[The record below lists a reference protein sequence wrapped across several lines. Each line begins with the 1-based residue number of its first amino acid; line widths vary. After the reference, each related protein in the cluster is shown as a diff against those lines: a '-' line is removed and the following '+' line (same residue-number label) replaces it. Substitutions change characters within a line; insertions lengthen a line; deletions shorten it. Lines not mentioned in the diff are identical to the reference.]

1 MSNITKAV
9 IAIFLPFLLFAL
21 SSIGVAADKTTLR
34 FGSVAQDTPAVM
46 YKRLKPLTNY
56 LSKAL
61 NRPVVLQLSPNMGDA
76 INKVA
81 NNKVDVTYLT
91 PVAYLR
97 AHEKGNSKLIAK
109 MVTNKRS
116 SFQLMIVVRT
126 DSPIKTVAQL
136 TGKNFAF
143 GDKKALLQR
152 ATVTGAGMPLGKLGS
167 YKFIGHYDN
176 IARGVARGLF
186 DAGILKDTK
195 AFKWEKK
202 GLRILYSSPQMPP
215 YNITASSKLD
225 ATTLRSLRKA
235 FLELDNNNPEHRKV
249 IKSLDKKYDGFV
261 KTSDSEYDIVRNLIK
276 PFNET
281 KNK

>member
-1 MSNITKAV
+1 MTKNSKTSYKHY
-9 IAIFLPFLLFAL
+9 IYIMLF
-21 SSIGVAADKTTLR
+21 SFSTTTVGSDSTPLR

-46 YKRLKPLTNY
+46 YKRLSPLTTY

-61 NRPVVLQLSPNMGDA
+61 DRPVKLQLSPNMGDA

-81 NNKVDVTYLT
+81 TNEVDVTYLT

-97 AHEKGNSKLIAK
+97 AHDKGNSQIIAK

-116 SFQLMIVVRT
+116 SFQLMIVVRE
-126 DSPIKTVAQL
+126 DSPIKTVEQL
-136 TGKNFAF
+136 EGKNFAF

-152 ATVTGAGMPLGKLGS
+152 ATVAGAGMPLEKLAS

-202 GLRILYSSPQMPP
+202 GLRILYSSPHMPP

-225 ATTLRSLRKA
+225 NVTLTKLRNA
-235 FLELDNNNPEHRKV
+235 FLQLDINNPAHKII
-249 IKSLDKKYDGFV
+249 IKSMSKKYDGFV
-261 KTSDSEYDIVRNLIK
+261 KTSDAEYDVVRKLIE
-276 PFNET
+276 PFN
-281 KNK
+281 KPGK

>member
-1 MSNITKAV
+1 MTKSTKNFCIHFICLILFSFSNA
-9 IAIFLPFLLFAL
+9 
-21 SSIGVAADKTTLR
+21 SAATENTPLR

-46 YKRLKPLTNY
+46 YKRLKPLTTY

-61 NRPVVLQLSPNMGDA
+61 NRPIKLQISPNMGDA

-81 NNKVDVTYLT
+81 SNEVDVTYLT

-97 AHEKGNSKLIAK
+97 ANEKGNSQIIAK
-109 MVTNKRS
+109 IVTNKRS
-116 SFQLMIVVRT
+116 SFQLMIVVRE
-126 DSPIKTVAQL
+126 DSPIKTVEQL
-136 TGKNFAF
+136 EGKNFAF

-152 ATVTGAGMPLGKLGS
+152 ATVAGAGMPLEKLAS

-202 GLRILYSSPQMPP
+202 GLRILYSSPHMPP

-225 ATTLRSLRKA
+225 NVTLTKLRNA
-235 FLELDNNNPEHRKV
+235 FLQLDINNPSHKII
-249 IKSLDKKYDGFV
+249 IKSMSKKYDGFV
-261 KTSDSEYDIVRNLIK
+261 KTSDAEYDVVRKLIE
-276 PFNET
+276 PFN
-281 KNK
+281 N

>member
-1 MSNITKAV
+1 MVKTRKTFFAV
-9 IAIFLPFLLFAL
+9 FIPILFA
-21 SSIGVAADKTTLR
+21 SITSTCIADEKVPLR

-46 YKRLKPLTNY
+46 YKRLGPLTTY

-61 NRPVVLQLSPNMGDA
+61 NRPVELFLSPNMGDA

-81 NNKVDVTYLT
+81 NNQVDLTYLT

-97 AHEKGNSKLIAK
+97 AHAKGNSQLIAK
-109 MVTNKRS
+109 MVTNKHS
-116 SFQLMIVVRT
+116 SFQLMIVVRA

-136 TGKNFAF
+136 AGKRFAF

-152 ATVTGAGMPLGKLGS
+152 ATVTGAGMPLEKLGS

-186 DAGILKDTK
+186 DAGILKDTT
-195 AFKWEKK
+195 AFKWAKN

-215 YNITASSKLD
+215 YNITASGKLD
-225 ATTLRSLRKA
+225 AATLADLRKA
-235 FLELDNNNPEHRKV
+235 FLQLDSSNPEHQKA
-249 IKSLDKKYDGFV
+249 IKSLDKKYDGFAQ
-261 KTSDSEYDIVRNLIK
+261 TSDAEYDIIRKLIQ
-276 PFNET
+276 PFN
-281 KNK
+281 KP